1 MQSLPWIYNIIVI
14 APCQQKFDITLQ
26 FLYNIFEVIILV
38 MKAGTR
44 TLSLRI
50 DEATKLRLEMIAL
63 QQGRSVNNLLNFI
76 IKDFIEKSERAKK

>member
-1 MQSLPWIYNIIVI
+1 
-14 APCQQKFDITLQ
+14 
-26 FLYNIFEVIILV
+26 

-76 IKDFIEKSERAKK
+76 IKDFIEENEKAKK